1 MPMEGTANQDVTC
14 ACIKISLA
22 ILATLGYCG
31 ILEAIRRRK
40 QRKRNEYSAE
50 DIKEDYDENTEDES
64 DGKRELVIEALKH
77 SLSASSLLMKLCIK
91 EGTKDAVDSIKETAE
106 NAKEKV
112 LDLFEDIVDCMKSSA
127 DDAAEAVKG
136 AVEMVTGKTQPED
149 EVSIRVNTSKDPGDE
164 DSNQREIDTSLT
176 IERDRDKNA
185 LHIELGIVIDP
196 ESDKPMNLK
205 IEAEVDNDTVEV
217 SGEAAGNE
225 KGTAHIEVETERN
238 GEPLHSDQID
248 LDIKEKDKDS
258 DSIELKPDDFKI
270 QM

>member
-1 MPMEGTANQDVTC
+1 MPIEGTSNPDVTC

-31 ILEAIRRRK
+31 ILEAIRRRE
-40 QRKRNEYSAE
+40 QRKRNEDSAE
-50 DIKEDYDENTEDES
+50 DIKEDSDENTEEES

-91 EGTKDAVDSIKETAE
+91 EGTKDAVDSIKKTAE

-112 LDLFEDIVDCMKSSA
+112 LDLFEDTVDCMKSSA
-127 DDAAEAVKG
+127 DATAEAVKG
-136 AVEMVTGKTQPED
+136 ALEMVTGKTPVEEQ
-149 EVSIRVNTSKDPGDE
+149 VSIRVNTAKDPGDE

-176 IERDRDKNA
+176 IERDRDKNV

-196 ESDKPMNLK
+196 ESDKPMNVK

-217 SGEAAGNE
+217 SGVAAGNE
-225 KGTAHIEVETERN
+225 KGTADIEVETERN
-238 GEPLHSDQID
+238 GERLHSDQIV

-258 DSIELKPDDFKI
+258 DSIDIELKPESR
-270 QM
+270 